1 MPSKKA
7 CARIQDPAARR
18 RCLKYSGEFAGGA
31 GATGGAGGEMSRV
44 RKGPRKVRRG
54 RY

>member
-1 MPSKKA
+1 MPSPKA
-7 CARIQDPAARR
+7 GARIQDPVKRR
-18 RCLKYSGEFAGGA
+18 RCLQYSGEFAGGA

-44 RKGPRKVRRG
+44 KRGPRKARG